1 MKRTGAWL
9 TVYALEQIGARFT
22 FGIPGVHTTELYD
35 ALNNSNRITQV
46 LVTHEGGASFMAD
59 AVGRLTDSIGVL
71 TVVPAAGLTHAASG
85 IGEAF
90 LDGVPM
96 LVISGGPR
104 TDTPHRYQ
112 LHQMDTHKF
121 MSGLTKATF
130 RVTRHEE
137 VVPTLFEAYTI
148 ATSGE
153 PGPVF
158 VELPV
163 NILLLTDEVAE
174 LPQFQPA
181 KPPAIDAPAEIA
193 HAADLLL
200 AAKRPCIFA
209 GWGARDASVE
219 LVELAEWLEAPVAT
233 TLQGLSVFPGNHPL
247 HTGFGFGASAVP
259 AAQNAFKDC
268 DCMVAIGTRFAE
280 IATGSYG
287 ADVPEN
293 LVHIDINPAALN
305 ANYPAKVAIA
315 ADAGAAL
322 RELLEAL
329 QAKAFSSEVDTGSRQ
344 ENASSQKAKGPRK
357 AERAIREQIRKDK
370 AAYRKSWYRNDAN
383 GLVNPARFF
392 DELRKQ
398 MPDDGILAI
407 DDGNHTF
414 LTAEL
419 MPIHAPKSVI
429 LPTDFNCMGY
439 AVPAAI
445 GAKLSFP
452 DRSVQAIVGD
462 GAFMMTCME
471 IVTAASNG
479 LGVIYYVFNDGE
491 LAQIG
496 QAQSIPYGRKPC
508 TSIGKLNIEG
518 VALAT
523 GAAYVPMN
531 DNSEIAGAIGK
542 AREIAATGRPVIVAV
557 RIDYSKRTAFTLGTV
572 KTNFGRFPLN
582 EKLRF
587 LARAAVRHVVG

>member
-35 ALNNSNRITQV
+35 ALNSSNRITQV
-46 LVTHEGGASFMAD
+46 LVTHEGGGAFMAD
-59 AVGRLTDSIGVL
+59 AVGRLSDSIGVL

-104 TDTPHRYQ
+104 TDTEHHYQ

-121 MSGLTKATF
+121 MGGLTKATF
-130 RVTRHEE
+130 RVTRHDQ
-137 VVPTLFEAYTI
+137 VVPMLFEAYAI

-163 NILLLTDEVAE
+163 NILLMTEEIGE
-174 LPQFQPA
+174 LPALQ
-181 KPPAIDAPAEIA
+181 PPAPPRVDA
-193 HAADLLL
+193 AADITQAVELLRT
-200 AAKRPCIFA
+200 ARHPCIFA
-209 GWGARDASVE
+209 GWGTRDASSE
-219 LVELAEWLEAPVAT
+219 LIRLAEYLDAPVAT
-233 TLQGLSVFPGNHPL
+233 TLQGLSVFSGNHPL
-247 HTGFGFGASAVP
+247 HVGFGFGAAAVP
-259 AAQNAFKDC
+259 SAQNAFREC
-268 DCMVAIGTRFAE
+268 DAMIAIGTRFSE

-287 ADVPEN
+287 ARVPEN
-293 LVHIDINPAALN
+293 LIHIDINPAVFN

-315 ADAGAAL
+315 GDAGAVL
-322 RELLEAL
+322 KQLMTELEAKL
-329 QAKAFSSEVDTGSRQ
+329 PRRP
-344 ENASSQKAKGPRK
+344 SQSAMR
-357 AERAIREQIRKDK
+357 ERIKNDK
-370 AAYRKSWYRNDAN
+370 AAYRESWYRHDAAD
-383 GLVNPARFF
+383 LVNPVRFF
-392 DELRKQ
+392 DELRRQ
-398 MPDDGILAI
+398 MPDDGIIAI

-419 MPIHAPKSVI
+419 MPIHSPKSVI

-445 GAKLSFP
+445 GAKLACP

-462 GAFMMTCME
+462 GAFLMTCME
-471 IVTAASNG
+471 ILTAASNN
-479 LGVIYYVFNDGE
+479 LGVVYYVFNDGE

-496 QAQSIPYGRKPC
+496 QAQAIPYNRKPC
-508 TSIGKLNIEG
+508 TQLGKLNIEG

-523 GAAYVPMN
+523 GAAFLPMN
-531 DNSEIAGAIGK
+531 DNTAIADVIGK
-542 AREIAATGRPVIVAV
+542 ANAIASGGRPVIVAI
-557 RIDYSKRTAFTLGTV
+557 RIDYSKRTAFTLGAV

-587 LARAAVRHVVG
+587 LTRAAVRHVTG

>member
-9 TVYALEQIGARFT
+9 TAYALEQIGARFT

-35 ALNNSNRITQV
+35 ALNNSNSITQV
-46 LVTHEGGASFMAD
+46 LVTHEGGAAFMAD
-59 AVGRLTDSIGVL
+59 AVGRLSDTIGVL

-112 LHQMDTHKF
+112 LHQMDTHRF
-121 MSGLTKATF
+121 MGGLTKATF
-130 RVTRHEE
+130 RVERHED
-137 VVPTLFEAYTI
+137 VVPVLFKAYEI
-148 ATSGE
+148 AVSGE
-153 PGPVF
+153 PGPVY

-163 NILLLTDEVAE
+163 NVLLLTDEIAE
-174 LPQFQPA
+174 LPQLQRPQPA
-181 KPPAIDAPAEIA
+181 RLEAATDIA
-193 HAADLLL
+193 RAADLL
-200 AAKRPCIFA
+200 AAARRPCIFA
-209 GWGARDASVE
+209 GWGARDATRE
-219 LVELAEWLEAPVAT
+219 LVRLAEWLETPVAT
-233 TLQGLSVFPGNHPL
+233 TLQGLSIFPGNHPL
-247 HTGFGFGASAVP
+247 HVGFGFGASAVP
-259 AAQNAFKDC
+259 AAQNAFKEC

-287 ADVPEN
+287 AAVPEN
-293 LVHIDINPAALN
+293 LIHIDINPLAIG
-305 ANYPAKVAIA
+305 ANYPAKVGIA
-315 ADAGAAL
+315 ADAATALKHLSGA
-322 RELLEAL
+322 LEA
-329 QAKAFSSEVDTGSRQ
+329 R
-344 ENASSQKAKGPRK
+344 GPRPP
-357 AERAIREQIRKDK
+357 ARAGLREQISRDK
-370 AAYRKSWYRNDAN
+370 AAYRESWYRNDAA
-383 GLVNPARFF
+383 GIVNPARFF
-392 DELRKQ
+392 DGLRRA
-398 MPDDGILAI
+398 MPDDGIVVI

-419 MPIHAPKSVI
+419 MPFHAPKSVI

-445 GAKLSFP
+445 GAKLALP
-452 DRSVQAIVGD
+452 NRTVQAIVGD

-471 IVTAASNG
+471 ILTASTNG
-479 LGVIYYVFNDGE
+479 LGIVYYVFNDGE
-491 LAQIG
+491 LAQIA

-508 TSIGKLNIEG
+508 TQIGMLNIEG

-523 GAAYVPMN
+523 GAAYLAMD
-531 DNSEIAGAIGK
+531 DNAAIAGVIAEANEIAGK
-542 AREIAATGRPVIVAV
+542 GRPVIVRV
-557 RIDYSKRTAFTLGTV
+557 RIDYSKKTAFTLGTV

-587 LARAAVRHVVG
+587 LTRAAVRRVTG

>member
-59 AVGRLTDSIGVL
+59 AIGRLTGSVGVL

-96 LVISGGPR
+96 LVLSGGPR
-104 TDTPHRYQ
+104 TDTSHRYQ

-121 MSGLTKATF
+121 MGGLTKATF
-130 RVTRHEE
+130 RVTRHDE

-163 NILLLTDEVAE
+163 NILLMTEDIGE
-174 LPQFQPA
+174 LPQFQPP
-181 KPPAIDAPAEIA
+181 KPPAIEAGAEIA
-193 HAADLLL
+193 RAAELLL
-200 AAKRPCIFA
+200 AAKHPGIFA
-209 GWGARDASVE
+209 GWGARDATAE
-219 LVELAEWLEAPVAT
+219 LVALAEWLEAPVAT

-259 AAQNAFKDC
+259 AAQNAFKGC
-268 DCMVAIGTRFAE
+268 DAMVAIGTRFAE

-287 ADVPEN
+287 ASVPEN
-293 LVHIDINPAALN
+293 LIHIDINPDVFN
-305 ANYPAKVAIA
+305 ANYPAKVALA
-315 ADAGAAL
+315 GDACAVL
-322 RELLEAL
+322 RQLLEAL
-329 QAKAFSSEVDTGSRQ
+329 QG
-344 ENASSQKAKGPRK
+344 KG
-357 AERAIREQIRKDK
+357 AGRAQGALREQIRKHK
-370 AAYRKSWYRNDAN
+370 AAYRESWYRHDAN
-383 GLVNPARFF
+383 GLVNPVRFF
-392 DELRKQ
+392 DELRRQ
-398 MPDDGILAI
+398 MSDDGILAI

-445 GAKLSFP
+445 GAKLAFP

-471 IVTAASNG
+471 ILTAVSNG
-479 LGVIYYVFNDGE
+479 LGIVYYVFNDGE

-496 QAQSIPYGRKPC
+496 QAQAIPYGRKPC
-508 TSIGKLNIEG
+508 TTIGKLNIEG

-531 DNSEIAGAIGK
+531 DNNEIVGAIAK
-542 AREIAATGRPVIVAV
+542 AREIANAGRPVIVAV
-557 RIDYSKRTAFTLGTV
+557 RIDYSKRTAFTLGAV

>member
-35 ALNNSNRITQV
+35 ALNSSNRITQV

-59 AVGRLTDSIGVL
+59 AVGRLSDSIGVL

-104 TDTPHRYQ
+104 TDTEHRYQ

-121 MSGLTKATF
+121 MGGLTKATF
-130 RVTRHEE
+130 RVVSHEE
-137 VVPTLFEAYTI
+137 VVPTLFKAYEI

-163 NILLLTDEVAE
+163 NILLMTDEVSD

-181 KPPAIDAPAEIA
+181 KPPTLEAGAEIA
-193 HAADLLL
+193 RAADLLL
-200 AAKRPCIFA
+200 AAKRPGIFA
-209 GWGARDASVE
+209 GWGTRDATVE
-219 LVELAEWLEAPVAT
+219 LVKLADYLQAPVAT

-268 DCMVAIGTRFAE
+268 DCMIAIGTRFAE

-287 ADVPEN
+287 ASVPDN
-293 LVHIDINPAALN
+293 LIHIDINPAVFN

-315 ADAGAAL
+315 GDAGAAL
-322 RELLEAL
+322 KQLLAGLEA
-329 QAKAFSSEVDTGSRQ
+329 KA
-344 ENASSQKAKGPRK
+344 PRRPPNE
-357 AERAIREQIRKDK
+357 ALRGQIAKDK
-370 AAYRKSWYRNDAN
+370 AAYRESWYRNDAN
-383 GLVNPARFF
+383 GIVNPVRFF
-392 DELRKQ
+392 DELRRQ
-398 MPDDGILAI
+398 TPDDGILAV

-414 LTAEL
+414 FTAEL

-445 GAKLSFP
+445 GAKLALP
-452 DRSVQAIVGD
+452 DRTVQAIVGD

-471 IVTAASNG
+471 ILTAASNN
-479 LGVIYYVFNDGE
+479 LGVVYYVFNDGE
-491 LAQIG
+491 LAQIA
-496 QAQSIPYGRKPC
+496 QAQSIPYGRKPA
-508 TSIGKLNIEG
+508 TTIGKLNIEG

-523 GAAYVPMN
+523 GAAFVAMN
-531 DNSEIAGAIGK
+531 DNSEIAEAISK
-542 AREIAATGRPVIVAV
+542 ARSIAATGRPVIVAV
-557 RIDYSKRTAFTLGTV
+557 KIDYSRKTAFTLGAV

-587 LARAAVRHVVG
+587 LARAAVRHVTG

>member
-9 TVYALEQIGARFT
+9 AVYALEQIGARFT

-35 ALNNSNRITQV
+35 ALNNSNRITQI
-46 LVTHEGGASFMAD
+46 LVTHEGGGAFMAD
-59 AVGRLTDSIGVL
+59 AVGRLSDSIGVL

-104 TDTPHRYQ
+104 TDTEHRYQ

-121 MSGLTKATF
+121 MAGLTKATF
-130 RVTRHEE
+130 RVTRHDE
-137 VVPTLFEAYTI
+137 VVPTLFEAYRI
-148 ATSGE
+148 AVGGE

-163 NILLLTDEVAE
+163 NILLMTDEAGD
-174 LPQFQPA
+174 LPLFAPP
-181 KPPAIDAPAEIA
+181 KPPEVQAGADIARAIALLRDAKHPG
-193 HAADLLL
+193 
-200 AAKRPCIFA
+200 IFA
-209 GWGARDASVE
+209 GWGTRDATAKV
-219 LVELAEWLEAPVAT
+219 VRLAEWLDAPVAT
-233 TLQGLSVFPGNHPL
+233 TLQGLSVFPANHPL
-247 HTGFGFGASAVP
+247 HVGFGFGASAVP

-287 ADVPEN
+287 TKVPEN
-293 LVHIDINPAALN
+293 LIHIDINPAVFG
-305 ANYPAKVAIA
+305 ANYPAKVAISG
-315 ADAGAAL
+315 DAGAVL
-322 RELLEAL
+322 RQLSTKLEASVPRRA
-329 QAKAFSSEVDTGSRQ
+329 QSSV
-344 ENASSQKAKGPRK
+344 
-357 AERAIREQIRKDK
+357 REQIGNDK
-370 AAYRKSWYRNDAN
+370 AAYRESWYRHDAVDI
-383 GLVNPARFF
+383 VNPARFF
-392 DELRKQ
+392 DELRRQ
-398 MPDDGILAI
+398 MPDDGIIAI

-445 GAKLSFP
+445 GAKLACP
-452 DRSVQAIVGD
+452 DRTVQAIVGD

-471 IVTAASNG
+471 ILTAASNN
-479 LGVIYYVFNDGE
+479 LGVVYYVFNDGE
-491 LAQIG
+491 LAQIA
-496 QAQSIPYGRKPC
+496 QAQAIPYNRKPC
-508 TSIGKLNIEG
+508 TQIGKLNIEG

-523 GAAYVPMN
+523 GAAYLPMS
-531 DNSEIAGAIGK
+531 DNAGIADVIGK
-542 AREIAATGRPVIVAV
+542 ANEIAAGGRPVIVGV
-557 RIDYSKRTAFTLGTV
+557 RIDYSKRTAFTAGAV
-572 KTNFGRFPLN
+572 KTNFSRFPLN

-587 LARAAVRHVVG
+587 LTRAAVRHVVG

>member
-9 TVYALEQIGARFT
+9 AVYALEQIGARFT

-35 ALNNSNRITQV
+35 ALNNSNRINQV
-46 LVTHEGGASFMAD
+46 LVTHEGGAAFMAD
-59 AVGRLTDSIGVL
+59 AVGRLSDSIGVL

-96 LVISGGPR
+96 LVLTGGPR

-112 LHQMDTHKF
+112 LHQMDTHRF
-121 MSGLTKATF
+121 MGGLTKATF
-130 RVTRHEE
+130 RVERHED
-137 VVPTLFEAYTI
+137 VVPTLFKAYEI
-148 ATSGE
+148 AVSGE

-163 NILLLTDEVAE
+163 NILLLTAEIGE
-174 LPQFQPA
+174 LPPFQP
-181 KPPAIDAPAEIA
+181 PPAPRVEAATEIA
-193 HAADLLL
+193 RAAELL
-200 AAKRPCIFA
+200 AAARHPCIFA
-209 GWGARDASVE
+209 GWGARDATGE
-219 LVELAEWLEAPVAT
+219 LVHLAEWLEAPVAT

-259 AAQNAFKDC
+259 AAQNAFRDC
-268 DCMVAIGTRFAE
+268 DCMLAIGTRFAE

-287 ADVPEN
+287 AAVPEN
-293 LVHIDINPAALN
+293 LIHIDINPNAIG
-305 ANYPAKVAIA
+305 ANYPARVGITG
-315 ADAGAAL
+315 DAGTVLKGLLSA
-322 RELLEAL
+322 LEAGAPRRPL
-329 QAKAFSSEVDTGSRQ
+329 QAGL
-344 ENASSQKAKGPRK
+344 
-357 AERAIREQIRKDK
+357 REQIARDK
-370 AAYRKSWYRNDAN
+370 AAYRESWYRHDAA
-383 GLVNPARFF
+383 GIVNPARFF
-392 DELRKQ
+392 DELRRAT
-398 MPDDGILAI
+398 PDDGILAI

-445 GAKLSFP
+445 GAKLAFP
-452 DRSVQAIVGD
+452 GRSVQAIVGD

-471 IVTAASNG
+471 ILTAASNG

-491 LAQIG
+491 LAQIA

-508 TSIGKLNIEG
+508 TQLGKLNIEG

-523 GAAYVPMN
+523 GAAFLPMN
-531 DNSEIAGAIGK
+531 DNAAISGVIAKASEIASQGQ
-542 AREIAATGRPVIVAV
+542 PVIVGV

-572 KTNFGRFPLN
+572 RTNFGRFPLN

-587 LARAAVRHVVG
+587 LTRAAVRHVVG

>member
-59 AVGRLTDSIGVL
+59 AVGRLSDSIGVL

-96 LVISGGPR
+96 LVLSGGPR
-104 TDTPHRYQ
+104 TDTGHRYQ

-130 RVTRHEE
+130 KVTRHDE
-137 VVPTLFEAYTI
+137 VVPTLFKAYEI

-163 NILLLTDEVAE
+163 NILLLTDEIGE
-174 LPQFQPA
+174 LPQF
-181 KPPAIDAPAEIA
+181 KPAPAPRVEATTEIA
-193 HAADLLL
+193 RAAELL
-200 AAKRPCIFA
+200 AAAKHPCLFA
-209 GWGARDASVE
+209 GWGTRDASNE
-219 LVELAEWLEAPVAT
+219 LIRLAEWLEAPVAT
-233 TLQGLSVFPGNHPL
+233 TLQGLSVFPANHPL
-247 HTGFGFGASAVP
+247 HAGFGFGASAVP
-259 AAQNAFKDC
+259 AAQNAFKAC
-268 DCMVAIGTRFAE
+268 DCMIAIGTRFSE

-287 ADVPEN
+287 AEVPEN
-293 LVHIDINPAALN
+293 LIHIDINPDVFN
-305 ANYPAKVAIA
+305 ANFPAKVAIEG
-315 ADAGAAL
+315 DAGAVL
-322 RELLEAL
+322 RQLQKELE
-329 QAKAFSSEVDTGSRQ
+329 
-344 ENASSQKAKGPRK
+344 AKGPR
-357 AERAIREQIRKDK
+357 RTSQGGLREQIRTDK
-370 AAYRKSWYRNDAN
+370 AAYRESWYRHDAA
-383 GLVNPARFF
+383 GIVNPARFF
-392 DELRKQ
+392 DELRRQ
-398 MPDDGILAI
+398 MPDNGIISI

-445 GAKLSFP
+445 GAKLACP
-452 DRSVQAIVGD
+452 DRTVQTIVGD

-471 IVTAASNG
+471 ILTASSNN
-479 LGVIYYVFNDGE
+479 LGIVYYVFNDGE
-491 LAQIG
+491 LAQIA
-496 QAQSIPYGRKPC
+496 QAQSIPYARKPG
-508 TSIGKLNIEG
+508 TTIGKLNIEG
-518 VALAT
+518 VAMAT
-523 GAAYVPMN
+523 GAAYLPMN
-531 DNSEIAGAIGK
+531 DNSEISEVIAK
-542 AREIAATGRPVIVAV
+542 ANEIAAGGKPVIVAI
-557 RIDYSKRTAFTLGTV
+557 RIDYSRKTAFTLGAV

-587 LARAAVRHVVG
+587 LTRAAVRHVIG

>member
-9 TVYALEQIGARFT
+9 AVYALEQIGARFT

-59 AVGRLTDSIGVL
+59 AIGRLSDSIGVL

-96 LVISGGPR
+96 LVLTGGPR

-112 LHQMDTHKF
+112 LHQMDTHRF
-121 MSGLTKATF
+121 MGGLTKATF
-130 RVTRHEE
+130 RVERHED
-137 VVPTLFEAYTI
+137 VVPTLFKAYEI
-148 ATSGE
+148 AVSGE

-163 NILLLTDEVAE
+163 NILLMNGEIAE
-174 LPQFQPA
+174 LPPFQPPQVA
-181 KPPAIDAPAEIA
+181 RVEAEA
-193 HAADLLL
+193 ELARAAELL
-200 AAKRPCIFA
+200 ASAKRPCIFA
-209 GWGARDASVE
+209 GWGARDATGE
-219 LVELAEWLEAPVAT
+219 LVRLAEWLEAPVAT

-247 HTGFGFGASAVP
+247 HTGFGFGPSAVP

-268 DCMVAIGTRFAE
+268 DGMIAIGTRFAE
-280 IATGSYG
+280 IATGSFG
-287 ADVPEN
+287 TAVPEN
-293 LVHIDINPAALN
+293 LIHIDINPEAIG
-305 ANYPAKVAIA
+305 ANYPAKVGIA
-315 ADAGAAL
+315 GDAASVLRQLLDALETGAPRRPALAAL
-322 RELLEAL
+322 RE
-329 QAKAFSSEVDTGSRQ
+329 
-344 ENASSQKAKGPRK
+344 
-357 AERAIREQIRKDK
+357 QIKRDK
-370 AAYRKSWYRNDAN
+370 AAYRESWYRHDDA
-383 GLVNPARFF
+383 GIVNPARFF
-392 DELRKQ
+392 DELRRA

-445 GAKLSFP
+445 GAKLAFP
-452 DRSVQAIVGD
+452 GRSVQAIVGD
-462 GAFMMTCME
+462 GAFTMTCME
-471 IVTAASNG
+471 ILTAASNG
-479 LGVIYYVFNDGE
+479 LGVVYYVFNDGE
-491 LAQIG
+491 LAQIA

-508 TSIGKLNIEG
+508 TQLGKLNIEG
-518 VALAT
+518 VAMAT
-523 GAAYVPMN
+523 GAAYLPMD
-531 DNSEIAGAIGK
+531 DNGAIAGVIARAGEIAKGGQ
-542 AREIAATGRPVIVAV
+542 PVIVGV
-557 RIDYSKRTAFTLGTV
+557 RIDYSKRTAFTQGTV
-572 KTNFGRFPLN
+572 KTNFARFPLN

-587 LARAAVRHVVG
+587 LTRAAVRRVTG

>member
-9 TVYALEQIGARFT
+9 AVYALEQIGARFT

-35 ALNNSNRITQV
+35 ALNSSNRITQV

-59 AVGRLTDSIGVL
+59 AVGRLSDSIGVL

-104 TDTPHRYQ
+104 TDTGHRYQ

-130 RVTRHEE
+130 RVTSHDE
-137 VVPTLFEAYTI
+137 VVPTLFKAHEI

-163 NILLLTDEVAE
+163 NILLLTDDVGE
-174 LPQFQPA
+174 LPQFKPA
-181 KPPAIDAPAEIA
+181 APPAIPAASGIA
-193 HAADLLL
+193 RAANLLKE
-200 AAKRPCIFA
+200 AKHPCIFA
-209 GWGARDASVE
+209 GWGTRDATAS
-219 LVELAEWLEAPVAT
+219 LIRLAEWLDAPVAT
-233 TLQGLSVFPGNHPL
+233 TLQGLSVFPANHPL

-268 DCMVAIGTRFAE
+268 DCMIAIGTRFSE

-287 ADVPEN
+287 AEVPEN
-293 LVHIDINPAALN
+293 LIHIDINPEVLN
-305 ANYPAKVAIA
+305 ANFPAKVGMTG
-315 ADAGAAL
+315 DAGAVL
-322 RELLEAL
+322 KELLQTLEA
-329 QAKAFSSEVDTGSRQ
+329 KV
-344 ENASSQKAKGPRK
+344 PRRD
-357 AERAIREQIRKDK
+357 ADGALREQIRKDK
-370 AAYRKSWYRNDAN
+370 TAYRESWYRNDAA
-383 GLVNPARFF
+383 GIVNPARFF
-392 DELRKQ
+392 DELRSQ
-398 MPDDGILAI
+398 MPDSGIIAI

-445 GAKLSFP
+445 GAKLALP
-452 DRSVQAIVGD
+452 ERSVQAIVGD

-471 IVTAASNG
+471 ILTAASNN
-479 LGVIYYVFNDGE
+479 LGVVYYVFNDGE

-496 QAQSIPYGRKPC
+496 QAQAIPYGRKPC
-508 TSIGKLNIEG
+508 TTIGKLNIEG
-518 VALAT
+518 VAIAT
-523 GAAYVPMN
+523 GAAYLPMN
-531 DNSEIAGAIGK
+531 DNDAIAGVIGK
-542 AREIAATGRPVIVAV
+542 ANEIAATGKPVIVAV
-557 RIDYSKRTAFTLGTV
+557 RIDYSKKTAFTLGAV

-587 LARAAVRHVVG
+587 LTRAAVRHVVG

>member
-59 AVGRLTDSIGVL
+59 AVGRLSDSIGVL

-96 LVISGGPR
+96 LVLSGGPR
-104 TDTPHRYQ
+104 NDTGHRYQ

-130 RVTRHEE
+130 RVNSHED
-137 VVPTLFEAYTI
+137 VVPMLFEAYRI

-153 PGPVF
+153 PGPVY

-163 NILLLTDEVAE
+163 NILLLTDEIGD
-174 LPQFQPA
+174 LPPFQPA
-181 KPPAIDAPAEIA
+181 QPTRVEAAGEIA
-193 HAADLLL
+193 RAVDLLRD
-200 AAKRPCIFA
+200 AKHPCIFA
-209 GWGARDASVE
+209 GWGARDATAE
-219 LVELAEWLEAPVAT
+219 LIRLAEWLDAPVAT
-233 TLQGLSVFPGNHPL
+233 TLQGLSVFAANHPL
-247 HTGFGFGASAVP
+247 HVGFGFGASAVP
-259 AAQNAFKDC
+259 AAQNAFANC
-268 DCMVAIGTRFAE
+268 DAMIAIGTRFSE

-287 ADVPEN
+287 AEVPAN
-293 LVHIDINPAALN
+293 LIHIDINPDVFN
-305 ANYPAKVAIA
+305 ANHPAKVAIA
-315 ADAGAAL
+315 GDAGTVLKQFLQELETKLPRRSANSVL
-322 RELLEAL
+322 R
-329 QAKAFSSEVDTGSRQ
+329 D
-344 ENASSQKAKGPRK
+344 
-357 AERAIREQIRKDK
+357 QIRKDK
-370 AAYRKSWYRNDAN
+370 AAYRESWYRNDAKDI
-383 GLVNPARFF
+383 VNPARFF
-392 DELRKQ
+392 DALRQ
-398 MPDDGILAI
+398 AMPDNGILSI

-445 GAKLSFP
+445 GAKLACP
-452 DRSVQAIVGD
+452 DRTVQAIVGD

-471 IVTAASNG
+471 ILTAATNN
-479 LGVIYYVFNDGE
+479 LGVVYYIFNDGE

-496 QAQSIPYGRKPC
+496 QAQAIPYGRKPC
-508 TSIGKLNIEG
+508 TQIGKLNIEG

-523 GAAYVPMN
+523 GAAYLPMN
-531 DNSEIAGAIGK
+531 DNDAIAGVIKQAN
-542 AREIAATGRPVIVAV
+542 EIAAGGRPVIVAV
-557 RIDYSKRTAFTLGTV
+557 RIDYSKKTAFTLGAV

-587 LARAAVRHVVG
+587 LTRAAVRHVVG

>member
-9 TVYALEQIGARFT
+9 AVYALEQIGARFT

-35 ALNNSNRITQV
+35 ALNSSNRITPV
-46 LVTHEGGASFMAD
+46 LVTHEGGGAFMAD
-59 AVGRLTDSIGVL
+59 AVGRLSDSIGVL

-104 TDTPHRYQ
+104 TDTEHRYQ

-121 MSGLTKATF
+121 MGGLTKATF
-130 RVTRHEE
+130 RVTRHDE
-137 VVPTLFEAYTI
+137 VVSTLFEAYKVAI
-148 ATSGE
+148 SGE

-158 VELPV
+158 VEMPV
-163 NILLLTDEVAE
+163 NILLMTGEAGE
-174 LPQFQPA
+174 LPLFA
-181 KPPAIDAPAEIA
+181 PPRLPEVHADADIA
-193 HAADLLL
+193 GAVELLR
-200 AAKRPCIFA
+200 AAKHPGIFV
-209 GWGARDASVE
+209 GWGTRDATAEV
-219 LVELAEWLEAPVAT
+219 VRLAEWLEAPVAT
-233 TLQGLSVFPGNHPL
+233 TLQGLSVFPANHPL
-247 HTGFGFGASAVP
+247 HAGFGFGASAVP
-259 AAQNAFKDC
+259 SAQNAFRDC

-287 ADVPEN
+287 TKVPEN
-293 LVHIDINPAALN
+293 LIHIDINPKVFG

-315 ADAGAAL
+315 GDAGTVL
-322 RELLEAL
+322 RQLSTALEA
-329 QAKAFSSEVDTGSRQ
+329 SV
-344 ENASSQKAKGPRK
+344 PR
-357 AERAIREQIRKDK
+357 RAPSGAREQIARDK
-370 AAYRKSWYRNDAN
+370 AAYRESWYRHDAADI
-383 GLVNPARFF
+383 VNPARFF
-392 DELRKQ
+392 DELRRQ
-398 MPDDGILAI
+398 MPDNGIIAI

-445 GAKLSFP
+445 GAKLACP
-452 DRSVQAIVGD
+452 ERTVQAIVGD

-471 IVTAASNG
+471 ILTATTNN
-479 LGVIYYVFNDGE
+479 LGIVYYVFNDGE
-491 LAQIG
+491 LAQIA
-496 QAQSIPYGRKPC
+496 QAQAIPYNRKPC
-508 TSIGKLNIEG
+508 TQIGKLNIEG

-523 GAAYVPMN
+523 GAAYLPMN
-531 DNSEIAGAIGK
+531 DNAG
-542 AREIAATGRPVIVAV
+542 IAAAIVKANAIAAGGRPVIVGI
-557 RIDYSKRTAFTLGTV
+557 RIDYSKRTAFTAGAV
-572 KTNFGRFPLN
+572 KTNLGRFPLT

-587 LARAAVRHVVG
+587 LTRAAVRHVVG

>member
-35 ALNNSNRITQV
+35 ALNSSNRITQV
-46 LVTHEGGASFMAD
+46 LVTHEGGGAFMAD
-59 AVGRLTDSIGVL
+59 AVGRLSDSIGVL

-104 TDTPHRYQ
+104 TDTEHHYQ

-121 MSGLTKATF
+121 MGGLTKATF
-130 RVTRHEE
+130 RVTRHDQ
-137 VVPTLFEAYTI
+137 VVPMLFEAYAI

-163 NILLLTDEVAE
+163 NILLMTEEIGE
-174 LPQFQPA
+174 LPAFQPLA
-181 KPPAIDAPAEIA
+181 PPRVYAAAEMA
-193 HAADLLL
+193 RATELLRT
-200 AAKRPCIFA
+200 ARHPCIFA
-209 GWGARDASVE
+209 GWGTRDATAD
-219 LVELAEWLEAPVAT
+219 LIRLAEYLDAPVAT

-247 HTGFGFGASAVP
+247 HVGFGFGAAAVL
-259 AAQNAFKDC
+259 AAQNAFREC
-268 DCMVAIGTRFAE
+268 DAMIAIGTRFSE

-287 ADVPEN
+287 TRVPEN
-293 LVHIDINPAALN
+293 LIHIDINPAVFN
-305 ANYPAKVAIA
+305 ANYPAKVTIA
-315 ADAGAAL
+315 GDAGAVL
-322 RELLEAL
+322 KQLMTELEAKL
-329 QAKAFSSEVDTGSRQ
+329 PRRP
-344 ENASSQKAKGPRK
+344 SQSAMR
-357 AERAIREQIRKDK
+357 ERIKNDK
-370 AAYRKSWYRNDAN
+370 AAYRESWYRHDTAD
-383 GLVNPARFF
+383 LVNPVRFF
-392 DELRKQ
+392 DELRRQ
-398 MPDDGILAI
+398 MPDDGIIAI

-419 MPIHAPKSVI
+419 MPIHSPKSVI

-445 GAKLSFP
+445 GAKLACP
-452 DRSVQAIVGD
+452 DRTVQTIVGD
-462 GAFMMTCME
+462 GAFLMTCME
-471 IVTAASNG
+471 ILTAASNN
-479 LGVIYYVFNDGE
+479 LGVVYYVFNDGE

-496 QAQSIPYGRKPC
+496 QAQAIPYNRKPC
-508 TSIGKLNIEG
+508 TQLGKLNIEG

-523 GAAYVPMN
+523 GAAFLPMN
-531 DNSEIAGAIGK
+531 DNAAIADVIAKAGAIAGA
-542 AREIAATGRPVIVAV
+542 GRPVIVAV
-557 RIDYSKRTAFTLGTV
+557 KIDYSKRTAFTLGAV

-582 EKLRF
+582 EKLR
-587 LARAAVRHVVG
+587 LLTRAAVRHVTG

>member
-9 TVYALEQIGARFT
+9 TAYALEQIGARFT

-35 ALNNSNRITQV
+35 ALNSSNRITQV

-59 AVGRLTDSIGVL
+59 AVGRLSDSIGVL

-104 TDTPHRYQ
+104 TDTGHRYQ

-130 RVTRHEE
+130 QVTRHED
-137 VVPTLFEAYTI
+137 VVPTLFKAYAI

-163 NILLLTDEVAE
+163 DILVMTGEVGDLL
-174 LPQFQPA
+174 PFQREQA
-181 KPPAIDAPAEIA
+181 PPLQAGAEIA
-193 HAADLLL
+193 HAVDLLRN
-200 AAKRPCIFA
+200 ASHPCIFA
-209 GWGARDASVE
+209 GWGTRDATVE
-219 LVELAEWLEAPVAT
+219 LVRLAEWLEAPVAT
-233 TLQGLSVFPGNHPL
+233 TLQGLSVFPASHPL
-247 HTGFGFGASAVP
+247 HVGFGFGASAVP

-287 ADVPEN
+287 AEVPEN
-293 LVHIDINPAALN
+293 LIHVDINPN
-305 ANYPAKVAIA
+305 VFGANYPAKVGIA
-315 ADAGAAL
+315 GDAGLAL
-322 RELLEAL
+322 RALLTAL
-329 QAKAFSSEVDTGSRQ
+329 E
-344 ENASSQKAKGPRK
+344 KGPRRIVDRGLRERIK
-357 AERAIREQIRKDK
+357 ADK
-370 AAYRKSWYRNDAN
+370 AAYRESWYRNDAADV
-383 GLVNPARFF
+383 VNPARFF
-392 DELRKQ
+392 DALRQK
-398 MPDDGILAI
+398 MPDDGIIAI

-445 GAKLSFP
+445 GAKLAWP

-462 GAFMMTCME
+462 GAFLMTCME
-471 IVTAASNG
+471 ILTATSNN
-479 LGVIYYVFNDGE
+479 LGVVYYVFNDGE
-491 LAQIG
+491 LAQIA
-496 QAQSIPYGRKPC
+496 QAQEIPYNRKPA
-508 TSIGKLNIEG
+508 TTIGNLNIEG

-523 GAAYVPMN
+523 GAAYLPMN
-531 DNSEIAGAIGK
+531 DNADIAGVIGE
-542 AREIAATGRPVIVAV
+542 ANRIAAGGRPVIVAV
-557 RIDYSKRTAFTLGTV
+557 RIDYSKRTAFTSGAV
-572 KTNFGRFPLN
+572 KTNFSRFPLN

-587 LARAAVRHVVG
+587 LTRAAVRHVMG

>member
-9 TVYALEQIGARFT
+9 TVYALEAIGARFT

-35 ALNNSNRITQV
+35 ALNNSNRITPV
-46 LVTHEGGASFMAD
+46 LVTHEGGGAFMAD
-59 AVGRLTDSIGVL
+59 AVGRLSDSIGVL

-104 TDTPHRYQ
+104 TDTEHRYQ

-121 MSGLTKATF
+121 MGGLTKATF
-130 RVTRHEE
+130 RVTQHDE
-137 VVPTLFEAYTI
+137 VVPTLFKAYAI

-163 NILLLTDEVAE
+163 NILLMTEEIGE
-174 LPQFQPA
+174 LPQFHPTE
-181 KPPAIDAPAEIA
+181 PPRVEATAEIA
-193 HAADLLL
+193 RAVELL
-200 AAKRPCIFA
+200 ADAKHPCIFA
-209 GWGARDASVE
+209 GWGARDAPKE
-219 LVELAEWLEAPVAT
+219 LIRLAEWLEAPVAT
-233 TLQGLSVFPGNHPL
+233 TLQGLSVFPANHPL

-259 AAQNAFKDC
+259 AAQNAFADC
-268 DCMVAIGTRFAE
+268 DCMVAIGTRFSE

-287 ADVPEN
+287 TKVPEN
-293 LVHIDINPAALN
+293 LIHIDINPN
-305 ANYPAKVAIA
+305 VFSANYPAKVGIEG
-315 ADAGAAL
+315 DAGVVLRALLTMLEKTSGRSADGAL
-322 RELLEAL
+322 RERI
-329 QAKAFSSEVDTGSRQ
+329 KA
-344 ENASSQKAKGPRK
+344 
-357 AERAIREQIRKDK
+357 DK
-370 AAYRKSWYRNDAN
+370 AAYRESWYRHDAADI
-383 GLVNPARFF
+383 VNPVRFF
-392 DELRKQ
+392 DALRRQ
-398 MPDDGILAI
+398 TPDDGIIAI

-445 GAKLSFP
+445 GAKLACP
-452 DRSVQAIVGD
+452 GRSVQAIVGD

-471 IVTAASNG
+471 ILTATSNN
-479 LGVIYYVFNDGE
+479 LGVVYYVFNDGE
-491 LAQIG
+491 LAQIA
-496 QAQSIPYGRKPC
+496 QAQQIPYNRKPA
-508 TSIGKLNIEG
+508 TTIGKLNIEG

-523 GAAYVPMN
+523 GAAYLPMN
-531 DNSEIAGAIGK
+531 DNAAIAGVIGE
-542 AREIAATGRPVIVAV
+542 ANRIAAGGRPVIVAV
-557 RIDYSKRTAFTLGTV
+557 RIDYSKRTAFTSGAV
-572 KTNFGRFPLN
+572 KTNFSRFPLN
-582 EKLRF
+582 ERLRF
-587 LARAAVRHVVG
+587 LTRAAVRHVIG

>member
-9 TVYALEQIGARFT
+9 AVYALEQIGARFT

-35 ALNNSNRITQV
+35 ALNNSNRITPV
-46 LVTHEGGASFMAD
+46 LVTHEGGGAFMAD
-59 AVGRLTDSIGVL
+59 AVGRLSDSIGVL

-104 TDTPHRYQ
+104 TDTGHHYQ
-112 LHQMDTHKF
+112 LHQMDTHRF
-121 MSGLTKATF
+121 MGGLTKATF
-130 RVTRHEE
+130 RATRHEE
-137 VVPTLFEAYTI
+137 VVPMLFEAYAI

-163 NILLLTDEVAE
+163 NILMMTQEIGE
-174 LPQFQPA
+174 LPQFRPA
-181 KPPAIDAPAEIA
+181 PPPRVDAASEMARAAE
-193 HAADLLL
+193 LLRD
-200 AAKRPCIFA
+200 ARHPCIFA
-209 GWGARDASVE
+209 GWGARDATVE
-219 LVELAEWLEAPVAT
+219 LTRLAEFLDAPVAT

-247 HTGFGFGASAVP
+247 HVGFGFGASAVP
-259 AAQNAFKDC
+259 AAQNAFGDC
-268 DCMVAIGTRFAE
+268 DCMIAIGTRFSE

-287 ADVPEN
+287 AKVPEN
-293 LVHIDINPAALN
+293 LIHIDINPDVFG
-305 ANYPAKVAIA
+305 ANFPAKVAIA
-315 ADAGAAL
+315 GDAGAV
-322 RELLEAL
+322 LEQLMTECEAKVPRRSL
-329 QAKAFSSEVDTGSRQ
+329 QAAMR
-344 ENASSQKAKGPRK
+344 
-357 AERAIREQIRKDK
+357 ERIKTDK
-370 AAYRKSWYRNDAN
+370 AAYRESWYRNDAE

-392 DELRKQ
+392 DELRRQ
-398 MPDDGILAI
+398 MPDDGIVAI

-419 MPIHAPKSVI
+419 MPIHGPKSVI

-445 GAKLSFP
+445 GAKLACP
-452 DRSVQAIVGD
+452 NRTVHAIVGD

-471 IVTAASNG
+471 ILTAASNN
-479 LGVIYYVFNDGE
+479 LGVVYYVFNDGE

-496 QAQSIPYGRKPC
+496 QAQAIPYNRKPC
-508 TSIGKLNIEG
+508 TQIGKLNIEG
-518 VALAT
+518 VAMAT
-523 GAAYVPMN
+523 GAAFLPMN
-531 DNSEIAGAIGK
+531 DNTAIAAVIGK
-542 AREIAATGRPVIVAV
+542 ANALASSGKPVIVGV
-557 RIDYSKRTAFTLGTV
+557 KIDYSKRTAFTLGAV
-572 KTNFGRFPLN
+572 KTNFGRFPLS

-587 LARAAVRHVVG
+587 LTRAAVRHVTG